1 MGALGHTAHTY
12 FKRAVNEAGYLVQN
26 PRLEK
31 VAQDSRKH
39 DWPSPHPTQ
48 GLHCDWP
55 FSVIRV
61 SAGPPF
67 PLYAVALAQHT
78 SKYRFRLLGALC

>member
-1 MGALGHTAHTY
+1 MSLARLAVCSYLTVTATFFHSPARGVSRTHGSYMY

-26 PRLEK
+26 PQLEK

-48 GLHCDWP
+48 GLHCD
-55 FSVIRV
+55 
-61 SAGPPF
+61 
-67 PLYAVALAQHT
+67 
-78 SKYRFRLLGALC
+78 